1 MVYQPG
7 IANAKYSIRK
17 IPIVLFV
24 WFFFFCVLYAQERE
38 PLSVETVNQSTLFG
52 IGQAFLSDSYL
63 SPLTY
68 SGVSMTLMH
77 DRIKGSPHLK
87 GNLLLQQQFQI
98 ETAITKNPTASAS
111 EYYGDINY
119 HLNGYY
125 PLLRTTNFRLFGGGG
140 FDASLG
146 GIYNVRNSNNP
157 GSLKTSVNLNLA
169 TMALYNWRMITF
181 RWQLSSPFAGMFFSP
196 EYGHSYY
203 EIFTL
208 GNNKGTIH
216 FGSFH
221 NQLALRNYFTVDV
234 PLNRITLRAGYL
246 GDYYRTD
253 VNQLTTKIVSHH
265 FMIGLAAES
274 INFGGRKAKRNP
286 SIRSIYYE

>member
-1 MVYQPG
+1 MVYPPG
-7 IANAKYSIRK
+7 IVNTQYSMRRIT
-17 IPIVLFV
+17 ILACV
-24 WFFFFCVLYAQERE
+24 WFCSFSMLFSQE
-38 PLSVETVNQSTLFG
+38 SDSAFVETFNQSTLLG
-52 IGQAFLSDSYL
+52 VGKAFLSDSYL

-77 DRIKGSPHLK
+77 DRIKGSPHLN
-87 GNLLLQQQFQI
+87 GNMLLQQQFQI
-98 ETAITKNPTASAS
+98 QTAITKNPTASAS

-119 HLNGYY
+119 HLNGFY

-157 GSLKTSVNLNLA
+157 GSLKTSVNLHLA
-169 TMALYNWRMITF
+169 AMALYNWKAITL
-181 RWQLSSPFAGMFFSP
+181 RWQLSTPFAGVFFSP

-208 GNNKGTIH
+208 GNNKGTVH

-221 NQLALRNYFTVDV
+221 NQMALRNYFTIDIPVR
-234 PLNRITLRAGYL
+234 NITIRTGYL
-246 GDYYRTD
+246 WDYYSTD
-253 VNQLTTKIVSHH
+253 VNELITKTNAHQFVL
-265 FMIGLAAES
+265 GLAFES
-274 INFGGRKAKRNP
+274 LYIGGKLAHDK
-286 SIRSIYYE
+286 SVIESVYY